1 MHAEVPGGLLKTI
14 LKRGCW
20 SGTSVVG
27 CFGRGGSG
35 GKEVGG
41 KRKRRLKRRKERQRS
56 PWNSD
61 QNEGINSEHIWIA
74 STEYLCNIWKNAL
87 EFKGPLLSVQSC
99 PPFSSLLLR
108 PVFLHLQSLPPRHVN
123 TAVVTWGEPSPIL

>member
-35 GKEVGG
+35 GKEVG
-41 KRKRRLKRRKERQRS
+41 ER
-56 PWNSD
+56 
-61 QNEGINSEHIWIA
+61 E
-74 STEYLCNIWKNAL
+74 
-87 EFKGPLLSVQSC
+87 KG
-99 PPFSSLLLR
+99 
-108 PVFLHLQSLPPRHVN
+108 
-123 TAVVTWGEPSPIL
+123 G